1 MRFRKV
7 LFLLPVLLLALLPAL
22 SAVQRWGVEW
32 LLQQTQLEAR
42 WGHQSGYLLR
52 QLEFTDLS
60 LKGAGLQLQA
70 ERLRVSFD
78 LLALLRGEL
87 PLEVSVEDGRLDL
100 RWSDIFAPAAPAQR
114 GPAVRLDRLSVRRL
128 EVILDEDQRLVLP
141 QAQFLLEGQAAPYR
155 IEARLPGGNFTAEAR
170 PLDANFQDWEL
181 QTRGDLAG
189 LSYWFEGFLGGE
201 LAGQVR
207 LVDGQLTID
216 QQLSQGLIEV
226 VGFRLENV
234 AGPVAFANDKLDTQL
249 RGQALGGPATGWARV
264 DLTAQQYRFELNG
277 QPTLPALASTYN
289 LDLPVTGQGPLRL
302 VGYGWDKI
310 TIDGEFSG
318 RGEILGEAATYRGS
332 LAFKDRFEL
341 QARFDSRYYDRGYQ
355 AQINWVD
362 QQYTVGLSDTL
373 GSRINLRGQG
383 NQTRASGQL
392 ILPQPL
398 KGQAQID
405 FASQASR
412 WQARVATPPVGLLGT
427 RPFVLDGNLKGEGQR
442 VEGQLG
448 PLGLRGNWNDLAL
461 SLAPLELVQGQTLG
475 TGRLREGRI
484 SADLQYQSPYT
495 RFPVQVRQAGNEIY
509 LQNPFGQGRWADGIF
524 NLQQADLP
532 LKLGAQ
538 NFQLSGNLRYAG
550 RLDGRWELTNRWLK
564 AQGVL
569 DDLATSVTARAQ
581 LGTQAFDLE
590 GHLKFANRLEG
601 NWVVNNPYLTGGGR
615 WSDLG
620 TSFAGQARLGQE
632 RFDLKGNLDFRSGI
646 TGQVAIDNPY
656 VQASGPI
663 EGLRANLAG
672 QVKLGTEQLALKG
685 WVGYA
690 SQLEGAWQLD
700 HRWGRATG
708 QIAGFATDVKAQ
720 LQLGQEQ
727 FDLEGKVGFAN
738 GFSGD
743 WQLRNRL
750 IEASGQLDNLSTQFT
765 GQALVGGQKLN
776 LAGQVGYERGQLE
789 GQYQIDHPVGRLVG
803 RLAGLQTTL
812 SGQLTALGQQVDL
825 QASLDLALLQ
835 GRWQASGSSLEL
847 AGSVDGPA
855 TRFAGQAFTPLGELP
870 LVGQVDAS
878 GLLLQADRMQARW
891 SSDGLT
897 VGGPLQLGDLQL
909 DADLVYRQQL
919 DGNVVVDSPWISG
932 VITARN
938 GVFAAQTSGWAE
950 LSGQVWPQPNLRGR
964 LTIPPVSGL
973 SLPPLDI
980 EATPELVRVGRSWVR
995 LDESYSFAV
1004 NLPLVYQGVA
1014 LTVQAGGDRRQG
1026 EVQLALP
1033 WGTMEGRGLWE
1044 NLGLTGRLAWG
1055 PMEATLVGQ
1064 ADLLQQKYSLAGQI
1078 PWAQASLR
1086 LEGQG
1091 LRARLSGQ
1099 AQEGALTLQAGLDQS
1114 LELMVLANQLDLQ
1127 AWGIPAQVSG
1137 RWGMRGGQL
1146 TIESPYGQLEG
1157 VAPDLLGPLAFK
1169 GQTIVGA
1176 VRGLATSQELNLM
1189 ADLQIPYL
1197 SGRLFVQGPF
1207 SQLKVRGQGRY
1218 QVPVLEGATWKLDG
1232 SLASQ
1237 GWQLD
1242 GPVRLKGQGL
1252 RYEGSVLWPYQLLG
1266 RKGVLTGQL
1275 GGEALKPW
1283 LQANTLWDGLP
1294 LYIDAELSQPS
1305 LAGLTARASWPQ
1317 GQARLFQQQV
1327 DFSAE
1332 LAPLAR
1338 LYGLPLGG
1346 LLEGQLNLEG
1356 SGEAT
1361 GTLTAWGQPVE
1372 LAYRNQ
1378 QAQLYLP
1385 QLDQR
1390 VNLDARQIQF
1400 QGPLQG
1406 QLGFHQGL
1414 QGQLNL
1420 RQPDWQASAQI
1431 AGSLAQPQLTL
1442 QATWPGWLEASLES
1456 VWQLEGLQSRGKL
1469 QLGSPYGALQAD
1481 LETEGSRYTLRG
1493 RLQTEQYLRQSG
1505 PFELSGEGLN
1515 WAAAWQAPLGV
1526 RLSGTALKLEQVA
1539 LAGTNRLDIPGYP
1552 LNLQGSLGYRL
1563 GQASGAMEV
1572 TGNGIQL
1579 RLLGQPD
1586 GVVLQGQAYGA
1597 RVDMKSNFAAQ
1608 LAGSARYEL
1617 GLGPSQLLAS
1627 AQVSGSLWDPL
1638 VKLSGGLQGAGQRIE
1653 LEGQLDR
1660 LGWWARATGPG
1671 VEARMEADQLN
1682 LSVDTDLEPY
1692 LGYAVRLVS
1701 STSGA
1706 WNDLELPLA
1715 LELPHGAGQ
1724 ATGTVQLFP
1733 PSLSLQGRA
1742 WDQRFAL
1749 TYQQLWQLDLSGP
1762 YLSGRASF
1770 DGNNLSG
1777 QLGVEVPLPE
1787 GSLAGQLDLAARRLL
1802 LEAKGEWKGRLQA
1815 TLPAVPLNQLPA
1827 ATAALEARLSG
1838 PVSLPIELDS
1848 RIGLRLN
1855 GQVARAEGKLQL
1867 GSYGWAQLTAN
1878 QGQLVMQGRDGLA
1891 PLQLGASLVPL
1902 GLNWSYQGALPAN
1915 LGRLEAQ
1922 GSYPGVWLKGVYDLW
1937 GQQIGLQGQGS
1948 EVVVSGPA
1956 LQGTLGLAGPRLAA
1970 RLEAQGVELEGNIA
1984 GSWQNLQA
1992 NLGWQALGWQGKAN
2006 LGWQQGRLT
2015 GRLDGDI
2022 EGTFDRSTSWRG
2034 NLQLPQ
2040 GSFALAGSDWIP
2052 QLSGSLWGLPL
2063 RLDYPLLVSGNLNLD
2078 LVSRRATG
2086 LTNWQGLQLKGNGP
2100 WLALGYSTPLGQLQG
2115 EFDLNTLALQLGA
2128 DFARG
2133 KLTYA
2138 GGQLGGEISLEAYT
2152 VALRL
2157 QGKGDRLTLAG
2168 SHPASPYLPWGEGRL
2183 EGQLTPNG
2191 QWSLQYRDPEGRQTL
2206 AANGRWLD
2214 SQIKLVGTYLQG
2226 ELAYANGWKGR
2237 ANLEVPLPFSDS
2249 LLRGVVEG
2257 GGGLFLRS
2265 NIKGEIGSVGLEAS
2279 LTSQGTTLQA
2289 VLQEVEVQTLPWWRG
2304 RLDYLRGRVSGTL
2317 DYRANTWQGRLTS
2330 PGLGV
2335 DGDPPLPLDLA
2346 LAYRDQDL
2354 GGVFRLGDSQA
2365 VFGLANGNL
2374 AVQARVS
2381 SFPLHWLLSAWAGPL
2396 EGEAYWTGR
2405 ASFRYNLA
2413 NPWASQGLA
2422 VGEGL
2427 RFKGAGDE
2435 LKGKAV
2441 LRLER
2446 ERLYVDQLKLSGQG
2460 SWNASGYLGRGGSDF
2475 RLDLIDTVFTPVLQV
2490 IPGLRPY
2497 FPEGGGTLRLSLRQ
2511 EDLSV
2516 LFERFRFR
2524 LGPVAGQIPEGRVEV
2539 GEQASSSG
2547 RLILSAPYPAEAD
2560 LAASGTNEAFTVKAR
2575 GTATVP
2581 LVEGSQP
2588 LDIQFGYP
2596 GYTLQATAGDAQLA
2610 GEVYPLRLTLNGELP
2625 ISYPRYYL
2633 QEGRVRVE
2641 NGLIVQRGGVYR
2653 VSGNVEVLKAKLAL
2667 PQGQRQVEVAIPLE
2681 KPPSPV
2687 PLEFDNV
2694 TIRAERGILFQENFA
2709 QGEVFGEVTLGGTL
2723 SDPFL
2728 AGEVRSLRG
2737 EVALNDTISFTL
2749 RDAVTLTEGNE
2760 ERVMQSRIRFSPIE
2774 GILPELEL
2782 VGEASVR
2789 DGRPGGYTYAV
2800 FLQAKGRFVRRDGLA
2815 RFVFDETYPRFMA
2828 RSANPT
2834 APVLSTPEV
2843 VALVSLGRSD
2853 LQALPTSLTQT
2864 ALQTALQNLVLGQI
2878 NREVSQALGVDLFRL
2893 DTGSV
2898 FRGNDFTQ
2906 SLQDTRIEFGK
2917 YLSERLLI
2925 TGGLDFRGEGY
2936 FAAEY
2941 QLDGLRL
2948 RLDTDLP
2955 LGTLLSTQTFNPRPN
2970 FSMALALSS
2979 SLDLSFE
2986 LGYPRTQEGLRVGAG
3001 VSVRF

>member
-7 LFLLPVLLLALLPAL
+7 FFLLPVLLLALLPAL
-22 SAVQRWGVEW
+22 PAVQRWGVEW

-42 WGHQSGYLLR
+42 WGSQRGYLLR
-52 QLEFTDLS
+52 QLEFTDLD
-60 LKGAGLQLQA
+60 LKGTGLQLQA
-70 ERLRVSFD
+70 KRLRVSFD

-87 PLEVSVEDGRLDL
+87 PLAVEVENGHLQL
-100 RWSDIFAPAAPAQR
+100 RWSDIFAPAGSVQS
-114 GPAVRLDRLSVRRL
+114 GPTMRLDRLSVRQL
-128 EVILDEDQRLVLP
+128 EVVLNEDQRLVLP
-141 QAQFLLEGQAAPYR
+141 QAQFLLEGQAAPYQ
-155 IEARLPGGNFTAEAR
+155 IKAQLPGGKFTAQAR
-170 PLDANFQDWEL
+170 PLSTNYQDWEL

-189 LSYWFEGFLGGE
+189 LSYWFNGFLGGQ
-201 LAGQVR
+201 LSGQVR
-207 LVDGQLTID
+207 LVNGQLTID

-226 VGFRLENV
+226 VGFRLQDV
-234 AGPVAFANDKLDTQL
+234 AGPITFANDKLDARLQ
-249 RGQALGGPATGWARV
+249 GQALGGPATGWATV
-264 DLTAQQYRFELNG
+264 DLAAQQYRFELTG
-277 QPTLPALASTYN
+277 QPTLPALARMYN
-289 LDLPVTGQGPLRL
+289 LDLPLSGRGPLRL

-310 TIDGEFSG
+310 TLEGQFSG
-318 RGEILGEAATYRGS
+318 RGQILGEPATYRGS

-355 AQINWVD
+355 AQIDWVD
-362 QQYTVGLSDTL
+362 QQYTVGLTDTL
-373 GSRINLRGQG
+373 GSRINLQG
-383 NQTRASGQL
+383 KGSQTRAAGQL

-398 KGQAQID
+398 RGQAQVE
-405 FASQASR
+405 FTSQASR
-412 WQARVATPPVGLLGT
+412 WQARVTTPQVGLLGT
-427 RPFVLDGNLKGEGQR
+427 RPFVLDGSLKGEGQR

-461 SLAPLELVQGQTLG
+461 SLSSLKLVQGQALG
-475 TGRLREGRI
+475 TGRLLNGRI

-495 RFPVQVRQAGNEIY
+495 QFPVQVRQTGNEIA
-509 LQNPFGQGRWADGIF
+509 LQNPYGQGRWAKGVF
-524 NLQQADLP
+524 SLQQADLP
-532 LKLGAQ
+532 LEVGTQK
-538 NFQLSGNLRYAG
+538 FQLSGNLRYAG
-550 RLDGRWELTNRWLK
+550 RLDGRWELTNQWLK

-569 DDLATSVTARAQ
+569 DDLTTSVVARAQ
-581 LGTQAFDLE
+581 LGTQAFDLK
-590 GHLKFANRLEG
+590 GRLQLANRLEG
-601 NWVVNNPYLTGGGR
+601 DWVVNNPYLTGSGR

-620 TSFAGQARLGQE
+620 TSFSGQARLGQE
-632 RFDLKGNLDFRSGI
+632 RFALQGNLDFRNGI

-656 VQASGPI
+656 VQASGPVR
-663 EGLRANLAG
+663 GLRADLAG

-727 FDLEGKVGFAN
+727 FDLEGQVGFAN
-738 GFSGD
+738 GFSGY

-750 IEASGQLDNLSTQFT
+750 VEASGQLDNLSTRFA
-765 GQALVGGQKLN
+765 GRALLGGQKLD
-776 LAGQVGYERGQLE
+776 LAGQVAYNRGQLQ

-803 RLAGLQTTL
+803 RLAGSQTSL
-812 SGQLTALGQQVDL
+812 SGQLTGLGQLVDL
-825 QASLDLALLQ
+825 QASLDLARLQ
-835 GRWQASGSSLEL
+835 GRWQANGASLEL
-847 AGSVDGPA
+847 AGSVDGWA
-855 TRFAGQAFTPLGELP
+855 TQFAGQAFTPLGELP

-878 GLLLQADRMQARW
+878 GLSLQADQMQARW
-891 SSDGLT
+891 SSDGLR
-897 VGGPLQLGDLQL
+897 VAGPLQLGDLQL
-909 DADLVYRQQL
+909 AANLEYRQQL
-919 DGNVVVDSPWISG
+919 EGTVVVASPWISG
-932 VITARN
+932 LITARD
-938 GVFAAQTSGWAE
+938 GVFSAQTSGWAE
-950 LSGQVWPQPNLRGR
+950 LSGQLWPQPNLRGR
-964 LTIPPVSGL
+964 LTIPPISGL

-980 EATPELVRVGRSWVR
+980 EATPELVRIGKSWVR
-995 LDESYSFAV
+995 LEDSYPFALD
-1004 NLPLVYQGVA
+1004 LPLEYQGTA
-1014 LTVQAGGDRRQG
+1014 LTLQAGGDRRRG
-1026 EVQLALP
+1026 EGQLTLP
-1033 WGTMEGRGLWE
+1033 WGSVQAGGPWE
-1044 NLGLTGRLAWG
+1044 DLNLTGHLAWG
-1055 PMEATLVGQ
+1055 PLEATLSGQ
-1064 ADLLQQKYSLAGQI
+1064 ADLFQQKYHLTGQI
-1078 PWAQASLR
+1078 PWAQARLK

-1091 LRARLSGQ
+1091 LRARVSGQ
-1099 AQEGALTLQAGLDQS
+1099 AQEGALTLQAVLDRS
-1114 LELMVLANQLDLQ
+1114 LELTVLAHKLDLQ
-1127 AWGIPAQVSG
+1127 PWGIPAQVSG
-1137 RWGMRGGQL
+1137 RWGLQGGRL
-1146 TIESPYGQLEG
+1146 ALESPYGRLEG
-1157 VAPDLLGPLAFK
+1157 AAPDLLGPLAFK
-1169 GQTIVGA
+1169 GQTPLGP
-1176 VRGLATSQELNLM
+1176 VRGLATLRELDLM

-1197 SGRLFVQGPF
+1197 SGRLFVEGPF
-1207 SQLKVRGQGRY
+1207 DQLKVRGQGRY
-1218 QVPVLEGATWKLDG
+1218 QVPVLEGAAWKLAG

-1237 GWQLD
+1237 SWQLD
-1242 GPVRLKGQGL
+1242 GPVRLRGQGL
-1252 RYEGSVLWPYQLLG
+1252 RYQGSLLWPYQLLG

-1294 LYIDAELSQPS
+1294 LYLEAELSQPS
-1305 LAGLTARASWPQ
+1305 LAGLTAQVRWPQ
-1317 GQARLFQQQV
+1317 GQARLSQQQV
-1327 DFSAE
+1327 GFSAE

-1356 SGEAT
+1356 GGEAT

-1372 LAYRNQ
+1372 LTYRNQ

-1385 QLDQR
+1385 RLDQR
-1390 VNLDARQIQF
+1390 INLDAQQIGF

-1406 QLGFHQGL
+1406 QLAFQQGL
-1414 QGQLNL
+1414 RGQFTL
-1420 RQPDWQASAQI
+1420 RQPDWQASAQV
-1431 AGSLAQPQLTL
+1431 AGSLAQPQLNL
-1442 QATWPGWLEASLES
+1442 QVSWPGWLEASLAS
-1456 VWQLEGLQSRGKL
+1456 DWQLEGLQSRGKL
-1469 QLGSPYGALQAD
+1469 QLSSPYGALQAD
-1481 LETEGSRYTLRG
+1481 LETEGSQYALRG
-1493 RLQTEQYLRQSG
+1493 SLQTQQYLRQSG
-1505 PFELSGEGLN
+1505 SFELSGQGLN

-1526 RLSGTALKLEQVA
+1526 RVSGTALKLEQLS
-1539 LAGTNRLDIPGYP
+1539 LAGKNRLELPGLP

-1563 GQASGAMEV
+1563 GQASGAMEI
-1572 TGNGIQL
+1572 TGTGLQL

-1586 GVVLQGQAYGA
+1586 GVALLGQAYGA
-1597 RVDMKSNFAAQ
+1597 RVDVKSNFAAQ
-1608 LAGSARYEL
+1608 LAGTARYEL
-1617 GLGPSQLLAS
+1617 GLGSSQLLAN
-1627 AQVSGSLWDPL
+1627 AQISGSLWNPL
-1638 VKLSGGLQGAGQRIE
+1638 LQLTGGLQGTDQRIA

-1671 VEARMEADQLN
+1671 VEAQLVGDQLD
-1682 LSVDTDLEPY
+1682 LAIDADLEPY

-1701 STSGA
+1701 RASGA

-1715 LELPHGAGQ
+1715 LELPPGVGQ
-1724 ATGTVQLFP
+1724 ATGTAQLDP
-1733 PSLSLQGRA
+1733 PSLSLKGTA
-1742 WDQRFAL
+1742 WGQRFDLA
-1749 TYQQLWQLDLSGP
+1749 YRQLWQLELAGP

-1770 DGNNLSG
+1770 DGNNLAG
-1777 QLGVEVPLPE
+1777 QLGVAVPLPA
-1787 GSLAGQLDLAARRLL
+1787 GGLAGQLDLAARRLVL
-1802 LEAKGEWKGRLQA
+1802 DAQGEWKGRLQA
-1815 TLPAVPLNQLPA
+1815 TVPAGPLSQLPA
-1827 ATAALEARLSG
+1827 ATAALEVRLSG
-1838 PVSLPIELDS
+1838 PGSLPLELDS

-1855 GQVARAEGKLQL
+1855 GQVTRADGKLQL
-1867 GSYGWAQLTAN
+1867 GSYGWAQLLASE
-1878 QGQLVMQGRDGLA
+1878 GQLVIQGRDGLA
-1891 PLQLGASLVPL
+1891 PLRLGASLVPL
-1902 GLNWSYQGALPAN
+1902 GLNWSYQGSLPAD
-1915 LGRLEAQ
+1915 LGSLEAQ
-1922 GSYPGVWLKGVYDLW
+1922 GSYPGVWLQGVYKLW
-1937 GQQIGLQGQGS
+1937 GQQISLQGRGN
-1948 EVVVSGPA
+1948 EVVVSGPVI
-1956 LQGTLGLAGPRLAA
+1956 QGSLGLEGPRLAA
-1970 RLEAQGVELEGNIA
+1970 RLEAQGIELKGNIA

-1992 NLGWQALGWQGKAN
+1992 NLGWQGLGWQGQAN

-2015 GRLDGDI
+2015 GDLQGDI
-2022 EGTFDRSTSWRG
+2022 EGSFSRG
-2034 NLQLPQ
+2034 ATWQGSLRLPQ

-2063 RLDYPLLVSGNLNLD
+2063 RLDYPLLTSGNLNLD

-2086 LTNWQGLQLKGNGP
+2086 FTNWQGLQVQGNGP
-2100 WLALGYSTPLGQLQG
+2100 WLALGYPTPLGQLRG
-2115 EFDLNTLALQLGA
+2115 ELDLNTLAVQLGA
-2128 DFARG
+2128 DFATG

-2138 GGQLGGEISLEAYT
+2138 GGQLDGEIALEAYT

-2157 QGKGDRLTLAG
+2157 QGVGDRLVLTG

-2191 QWSLQYRDPEGRQTL
+2191 QWSLQYRDPEAKQTL
-2206 AANGRWLD
+2206 AASGRWLD
-2214 SQIKLVGTYLQG
+2214 SRISLAGSYLRG
-2226 ELAYANGWKGR
+2226 ELSYANDWKGQV
-2237 ANLEVPLPFSDS
+2237 NLEIPLPFSES
-2249 LLRGVVEG
+2249 LLQGVVAG

-2265 NIKGEIGSVGLEAS
+2265 NIKGAIGAVGLEAS
-2279 LTSQGTTLQA
+2279 LTPQGTTLQA

-2346 LAYRDQDL
+2346 LAYRGQDL
-2354 GGVFRLGDSQA
+2354 GGIFRLGDSQA

-2460 SWNASGYLGRGGSDF
+2460 SWNASGYLGRRGSDF

-2539 GEQASSSG
+2539 GAQASSSG

-2560 LAASGTNEAFTVKAR
+2560 LAASGTNEAFTVKAK

-2581 LVEGSQP
+2581 LVEGKQP
-2588 LDIQFGYP
+2588 LDIRFGYP
-2596 GYTLQATAGDAQLA
+2596 GYTLQATAGEAQLA

-2667 PQGQRQVEVAIPLE
+2667 PQGQREVEVAIPLE
-2681 KPPSPV
+2681 KPPSSL
-2687 PLEFDNV
+2687 PLEFDNL

-2709 QGEVFGEVTLGGTL
+2709 QGELFGEVTLGGTL

-2728 AGEVRSLRG
+2728 SGEVRSLRG

-2749 RDAVTLTEGNE
+2749 RDSVALTEGNE

-2906 SLQDTRIEFGK
+2906 SLQDTKIEFGK

-2955 LGTLLSTQTFNPRPN
+2955 LGNLFTTQTFNPRPN
-2970 FSMALALSS
+2970 FSMALALSP